1 MELAGIVLLIGMFGL
16 GLATVYVF
24 LQYVDLLKAVKA
36 TNEEI
41 RSRLKNLE
49 AAIGARGPTGREP
62 ENKNG

>member
-16 GLATVYVF
+16 GLGAVYVF

-41 RSRLKNLE
+41 MARLKSLE
-49 AAIGARGPTGREP
+49 QAIEARGGKGQGTE
-62 ENKNG
+62 KKSD